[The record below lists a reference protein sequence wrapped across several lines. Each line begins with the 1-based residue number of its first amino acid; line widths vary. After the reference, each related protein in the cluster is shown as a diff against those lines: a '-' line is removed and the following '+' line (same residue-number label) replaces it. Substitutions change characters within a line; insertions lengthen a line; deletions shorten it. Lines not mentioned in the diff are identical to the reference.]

1 MACKRNYAKG
11 ISMCTNVIYRDNHIT
26 LYNSDCR
33 DMREILLPLAIVC
46 ILKITR
52 EEILK
57 SDLESGVKEN
67 FLQLLGINTNKE

>member
-1 MACKRNYAKG
+1 VDEVD
-11 ISMCTNVIYRDNHIT
+11 I
-26 LYNSDCR
+26 
-33 DMREILLPLAIVC
+33 REILVPLAIVC